1 MMNFLL
7 MLTFI
12 FAIVDWYAVA
22 TKRRRLEYVMKP
34 GTMLSLILWFTTSL
48 PTAPPAFT
56 SVFTLGL
63 ALSLIGDV
71 FLMLPNDR
79 FLSGVIAFLLAHV
92 AYVIAYNMGGFLVT
106 PLSGFLLLVIG
117 VIGFFIARPIVR
129 ALQSSGKH
137 KLVGPIIVYAVVL
150 TATLWSTTTT
160 VLRPEWPLLGAV
172 ITIIG
177 GLLFYVSDS
186 MNAWIRFV
194 SPLPGGH
201 LPVMITY
208 HVAQF
213 LMAAG
218 VLIAVGVLG

>member
-7 MLTFI
+7 LLTFL

-56 SVFTLGL
+56 TVFTLGL
-63 ALSLIGDV
+63 ALSLVGDV

-92 AYVIAYNMGGFLVT
+92 AYVIAYNMGGILVT
-106 PLSGFLLLVIG
+106 PISLFVLLVVG
-117 VIGFFIARPIVR
+117 VIAFFNTRLIVR
-129 ALQSSGKH
+129 ALQSSGKD
-137 KLVGPIIVYAVVL
+137 KLIGPIIMYAVVL
-150 TATLWSTTTT
+150 TATVWSTTTT
-160 VLRPEWPLLGAV
+160 LFRPEWSLIGAI
-172 ITIIG
+172 ITFIG
-177 GLLFYVSDS
+177 GWLFYATDS
-186 MNAWIRFV
+186 MNAWTRLV
-194 SPLPGGH
+194 SPLPRGR

-208 HVAQF
+208 HIAQF

>member
-63 ALSLIGDV
+63 VLCLIKEE

-92 AYVIAYNMGGFLVT
+92 AYVIAYNMGGVLVT
-106 PLSGFLLLVIG
+106 PLSVFLLLVIG

-129 ALQSSGKH
+129 ALRSSGKD
-137 KLVGPIIVYAVVL
+137 KLIGPVIMYAVVL
-150 TATLWSTTTT
+150 TATVWSTTTT
-160 VLRPEWPLLGAV
+160 LFRPEWPLIGAI
-172 ITIIG
+172 ITFIG
-177 GLLFYVSDS
+177 GWLFYATDS
-186 MNAWIRFV
+186 MNAWARLV
-194 SPLPGGH
+194 RPLPRGR

-213 LMAAG
+213 LLAAG

>member
-7 MLTFI
+7 LLTFL
-12 FAIVDWYAVA
+12 FAIADWYAVA
-22 TKRRRLEYVMKP
+22 TKNRRLEYVMKP

-56 SVFTLGL
+56 TVFTLGL

-92 AYVIAYNMGGFLVT
+92 AYVIAYNMDGVLVT
-106 PLSGFLLLVIG
+106 PISLFLLLVIS
-117 VIGFFIARPIVR
+117 VIAFFNTRLIVR
-129 ALQSSGKH
+129 ALRSSGKD
-137 KLVGPIIVYAVVL
+137 KLIGPIIMYAVVL
-150 TATLWSTTTT
+150 TATVWSTTMT
-160 VLRPEWPLLGAV
+160 LFRPEWPLIGAI
-172 ITIIG
+172 ITFIG
-177 GLLFYVSDS
+177 GWLFYATDS
-186 MNAWIRFV
+186 MNAWTRLV
-194 SPLPGGH
+194 KPLPRGR

-208 HVAQF
+208 HIAQF

-218 VLIAVGVLG
+218 MLIAVGVFG

>member
-1 MMNFLL
+1 MNFLL
-7 MLTFI
+7 MLTFL
-12 FAIVDWYAVA
+12 FAFIDWYAVA

-34 GTMLSLILWFTTSL
+34 GTLLSLILWFTTML

-56 SVFTLGL
+56 TVFTLGL

-79 FLSGVIAFLLAHV
+79 FLSGVISFLLAHV
-92 AYVIAYNMGGFLVT
+92 AYVIAYNMGGVLVT
-106 PLSGFLLLVIG
+106 PISVFLLLAIG
-117 VIGFFIARPIVR
+117 VIAFFNTRLIVR
-129 ALQSSGKH
+129 ALRSSGKDQ
-137 KLVGPIIVYAVVL
+137 LIGPIIMYAVIL
-150 TATLWSTTTT
+150 TATVWSTTTT
-160 VLRPEWPLLGAV
+160 LLRPEWPLIGAV
-172 ITIIG
+172 ITFIG

-186 MNAWIRFV
+186 MNAWTRFV
-194 SPLPGGH
+194 RPLPGGH
-201 LPVMITY
+201 LSTMITY